1 MSKKKLKY
9 NDVTVRVGLDENQ
22 LPEKI
27 QWSATDANKES
38 EAKATFIS
46 FWDGKLQ
53 QTLSLQLWVKDFTVD
68 EMKQFVHQSIVLL
81 TDTLEKATG
90 KDNLIRDMRD
100 FTDYFAEKSGIR
112 PPSGDFK
119 MDQEKKSD

>member
-1 MSKKKLKY
+1 MSKKNLKY
-9 NDVTVRVGLDENQ
+9 NDVNVRIGLDENS

-27 QWSATDANKES
+27 YWSATDANKES
-38 EAKATFIS
+38 DAKATFIS
-46 FWDGKLQ
+46 FWDNKLQ
-53 QTLSLQLWVKDFTVD
+53 QTLSLQLWVKDFKVD

-81 TDTLEKATG
+81 TDSLEKATG

-119 MDQEKKSD
+119 MDTEKEK

>member
-1 MSKKKLKY
+1 MSDKKLKY
-9 NDVTVRVGLDENQ
+9 NDVTVRVGLDKNS

-38 EAKATFIS
+38 DAKATFIS
-46 FWDGKLQ
+46 FWDGELK
-53 QTLSLQLWVKDFTVD
+53 QTLSMQLWVKDFTID

-100 FTDYFAEKSGIR
+100 FTDYFAEKSGLR

-119 MDQEKKSD
+119 MEGEKK

>member
-1 MSKKKLKY
+1 MTDKKRKY
-9 NDVTVRVGLDENQ
+9 NEIIVRVGLDENH

-27 QWSATDANKES
+27 LWNATDAEKES
-38 EAKATFIS
+38 EAKATFIT
-46 FWDGKLQ
+46 FWDDKLK
-53 QTLSLQLWVKDFTVD
+53 QTLSLQLWVKDFSTD
-68 EMKQFVHQSIVLL
+68 DMKSFVHQSIVLL

-100 FTDYFAEKSGIR
+100 FTDYFAEKSGLR

-119 MDQEKKSD
+119 VDTEKEK

>member
-1 MSKKKLKY
+1 MSDKKLKY
-9 NDVTVRVGLDENQ
+9 NDVTVRVGLDEND

-38 EAKATFIS
+38 DAKATFIT
-46 FWDGKLQ
+46 FWDGDLQ
-53 QTLSLQLWVKDFTVD
+53 QTLSMQLWVKDFTVD
-68 EMKQFVHQSIVLL
+68 EMKQFVHQSVVLL

-90 KDNLIRDMRD
+90 KDSLIKDMRD

-112 PPSGDFK
+112 PPTGDFK
-119 MDQEKKSD
+119 LEGEKKE

>member
-1 MSKKKLKY
+1 MSNKKLKY
-9 NDVTVRVGLDENQ
+9 NDVLVRVGLDENQ
-22 LPEKI
+22 LPETI

-38 EAKATFIS
+38 NAKATFIS
-46 FWDGKLQ
+46 FWDDDLQ
-53 QTLSLQLWVKDFTVD
+53 QTLSLQLWVKDFNVD

-81 TDTLEKATG
+81 TDTLEKASG

-119 MDQEKKSD
+119 MEGENKE

>member
-1 MSKKKLKY
+1 MTDKKIKY
-9 NDVTVRVGLDENQ
+9 NEVLVRVGLDENH

-27 QWSATDANKES
+27 LWSATDAEKES
-38 EAKATFIS
+38 EAKATFIT
-46 FWDGKLQ
+46 FWDDKLK
-53 QTLSLQLWVKDFTVD
+53 QTLSLQLWVKDFSTD
-68 EMKQFVHQSIVLL
+68 DMKRFVHQSIVLL

-100 FTDYFAEKSGIR
+100 FTDYFAEKSGLR

-119 MDQEKKSD
+119 MDKEKEK

>member
-1 MSKKKLKY
+1 MSNKKLKY
-9 NDVTVRVGLDENQ
+9 NDVLVRVGLDENQ
-22 LPEKI
+22 LPETI

-38 EAKATFIS
+38 NAKATFIS
-46 FWDGKLQ
+46 FWDDDLQ
-53 QTLSLQLWVKDFTVD
+53 QTLSLQLWVKDFNVD

-81 TDTLEKATG
+81 TDTLEKASG
-90 KDNLIRDMRD
+90 KDNLIREMRD

-119 MDQEKKSD
+119 MEGENKE

>member
-1 MSKKKLKY
+1 MNKKKIEY
-9 NDVTVRVGLDENQ
+9 NEVIVRIGLDENQ

-27 QWSATDANKES
+27 QWSATDAEKES
-38 EAKATFIS
+38 DAKATFIT
-46 FWDGKLQ
+46 FWDDELK

-68 EMKQFVHQSIVLL
+68 DMKRFVHQSVVLL

-90 KDNLIRDMRD
+90 KDTLISDMRD
-100 FTDYFAEKSGIR
+100 FTDYFAEKSGIK

-119 MDQEKKSD
+119 MDQEKEK

>member
-1 MSKKKLKY
+1 MAKEKLKY
-9 NDVTVRVGLDENQ
+9 NDVMVRVGLDENQ

-27 QWSATDANKES
+27 RWSATDANKES
-38 EAKATFIS
+38 DAKATFIS
-46 FWDGKLQ
+46 FWDDSLQ

-68 EMKQFVHQSIVLL
+68 EMKKFVHQSVVLL

-90 KDNLIRDMRD
+90 KDSLITDMRD

-112 PPSGDFK
+112 PESGEFK
-119 MDQEKKSD
+119 MKKEE